1 MENKKWYLS
10 KTIWVSLLIFV
21 ASLLVE
27 MKIVNVELSPDA
39 AWVGIAW
46 SIIQLLLRL
55 VTKEPVAVKTDAAG
69 KILPLI
75 LIMLLFGC
83 STAKKETIVKDQT
96 LTVQSNPIKAISIP
110 GEYKNFTNEQML
122 QVNTAFENLPED
134 AVITA
139 EATTAQGKVQSIF
152 YPKKKPLTLLPIPYQ
167 KTQLSGIQYRKYLLK
182 SPMVNLLC

>member
-1 MENKKWYLS
+1 MENKKFYLS
-10 KTIWVSLLIFV
+10 KTVWVSLIIFIGSIL
-21 ASLLVE
+21 AAT
-27 MKIVNVELSPDA
+27 NVINLDLSPDA

-46 SIIQLLLRL
+46 SIIQVLLRL
-55 VTKEPVAVKTDAAG
+55 VTKQPVEVKSNSAA

-75 LIMLLFGC
+75 LIMLLVGC
-83 STAKKETIVKDQT
+83 SSAKKETIVKDQT

-139 EATTAQGKVQSIF
+139 EATTASGKVQSIF
-152 YPKKKPLTLLPIPYQ
+152 YPKKKPSMLSQSLYQ
-167 KTQLSGIQYRKYLLK
+167 KTQLSGIQYRKYMLK
-182 SPMVNLLC
+182 SPAAMYPC